1 MNIKDKIKV
10 FALVLITTASLT
22 VLFISS
28 RSADNI
34 KHLDILEHLRKSE
47 FLALKL
53 QQQVL
58 VLQNGFIDQKIEK
71 LPFSHEI
78 QQLIEKLKHDEYQL
92 YFYGSPGIDE
102 SIDAI
107 IAETKKLDV
116 AVRQFL
122 TQISPQ
128 LNAEVYLQGGKTTA
142 EPSLNSIFN
151 STNKI
156 TQHVDK
162 IRNSYLADFKNKQ
175 DREKYYKLSIF
186 VIALILLL
194 IAMRYMLRLHTSEQS
209 LLSANTRLTKENAQ
223 RNKVEHIQKQQS
235 VFLESVLD
243 NITDAV
249 VACDKY
255 GNIKLLNRSA
265 RTMFGFTTGFPE
277 LNAWQKY
284 CRFYDQNHNE
294 ISESK
299 DNPLI
304 KSLRGEDVRNV
315 EILIKPKSGHAIS
328 AIVNAETII
337 DEQGETF
344 GAVIS
349 IRDVTEMKAAEV
361 ELRIS
366 AVAFEAHEAIM
377 ITDHETNIV
386 RVNERFR
393 DMTGFSLEEVY
404 GQKPSLFKSGMHDRD
419 FYQKMWRDL
428 NLYGYWQG
436 EIFNKKKNGDI
447 FPEWLS
453 ISVVKDKQGQISHYV
468 SHFRDITELKLQEQH
483 IRRTVGEEKVLSKL
497 LQLSF
502 ESLELFLQHAAE
514 ELVSVAWLNILPHC
528 GIFLN
533 ENNGEG
539 WVLKLVANHNL
550 PMELVESCSKITFGK
565 CFCGKAA
572 AEQQLQFVNYSEN
585 KSSDVCKNM
594 SPQGHFNVPIQN
606 GEKVL
611 GVIVLFVEP
620 GHQQKDYEVNFL
632 KRVAD
637 TLSLCI
643 SRKQAEAQAQYL
655 AYHDSLTK
663 LPNRLLLI
671 DRLRQIIASDKRNKR
686 YSALM
691 YIDFDRFKNINDS
704 LGHPVGDAL
713 LIEIAKRFSRIVR
726 AEDTV
731 ARLGGDEFVVVITD
745 IVPERDA
752 AIIEAR
758 AVAEKLQA
766 AIAEEFHVMEHVLF
780 TSLSA
785 GIVIITGEEGDPDT
799 LLMQAD
805 TAMYKAKESGRDK
818 VQFFLPEMQDV
829 ADKRLN
835 LEKELRYALERE
847 ELHLYYQPQFNQL
860 SELIGA
866 EALLRWQHKKHGVIS
881 PADFIP
887 IAEETGLILPIGEW
901 VLHTASEQ
909 IKSWQHL
916 PGFRHIS
923 VNVSPAQF
931 RQADFVETVKH
942 VVAVTG
948 IDPKKLTLE
957 ITEGI
962 MVSQGDEVIKKMAA
976 LKRLGVHFSIDD
988 FGTGFSSLA
997 YLKRFPVD
1005 QLKIDKSFVDDIC
1018 SNDENAQVIIETII
1032 AMAERLGFEII
1043 AEGVETQ
1050 EQLTFLK
1057 SRKCWNYQGYYFS
1070 KALDKNDFEH
1080 KYMAISAIGNEK

>member
-1 MNIKDKIKV
+1 MTIKEKIKV
-10 FALVLITTASLT
+10 FTFVLMIAVVLTA
-22 VLFISS
+22 LFISS
-28 RSADNI
+28 KNADNI
-34 KHLDILEHLRKSE
+34 NHLDILENLRSGD
-47 FLALKL
+47 ALVAKL

-58 VLQNGFIDQKIEK
+58 VLQNGLIDKKVET
-71 LPFSHEI
+71 LPFSNGI
-78 QQLIEKLKHDEYQL
+78 LKSIDKLKQEKYRL
-92 YFYGSPGIDE
+92 YLHGQPGIDA
-102 SIDAI
+102 SIDEI
-107 IAETKKLDV
+107 IAETNKLDR
-116 AVRQFL
+116 AVQQFL
-122 TQISPQ
+122 KQISPQ
-128 LNAEVYLQGGKTTA
+128 IDAEIYLQGKKNTSDIA
-142 EPSLNSIFN
+142 LNSIFN
-151 STNKI
+151 STQIIAKHIDN
-156 TQHVDK
+156 
-162 IRNSYLADFKNKQ
+162 IRETYLADFKSKQ
-175 DREKYYKLSIF
+175 ELEKYYKLGIF
-186 VIALILLL
+186 LISLILLL
-194 IAMRYMLRLHTSEQS
+194 IIMSYMLRLRSSEQS
-209 LLSANTRLTKENAQ
+209 LRSANTRLTKENAQ

-235 VFLESVLD
+235 AFLESVLD

-249 VACDKY
+249 AACDKY
-255 GNIKLLNRSA
+255 GNIKLLNRTA
-265 RTMFGFTTGFPE
+265 RKMFGFTTDFPE
-277 LNAWQKY
+277 INSWQNY
-284 CRFYDQNHNE
+284 CRFYDAENKE
-294 ISESK
+294 ISEPK

-304 KSLRGEDVRNV
+304 KTLRGEDVKNV
-315 EILIKPKSGHAIS
+315 EILIRPKLGQPIS
-328 AIVNAETII
+328 AIVNAERII
-337 DEQGETF
+337 DDQGETF

-349 IRDVTEMKAAEV
+349 IRDVTAMKAAEV

-393 DMTGFSLEEVY
+393 DLTGFSLDEVY
-404 GQKPSLFKSGMHDRD
+404 GQKPSLFKSGLHDQD
-419 FYQKMWRDL
+419 FYKQMWRDL

-436 EIFNKKKNGDI
+436 EIYNKKKSGDI

-453 ISVVKDKQGQISHYV
+453 ISVVKDKKGQISHYV
-468 SHFRDITELKLQEQH
+468 SHFRDITEIKLQEEH

-502 ESLELFLQHAAE
+502 EPLELFLQHAAE
-514 ELVSVAWLNILPHC
+514 ELVSVDWLNILPHC

-539 WVLKLVANHNL
+539 WVLKLIANHNL
-550 PMELVESCSKITFGK
+550 PMELVESCTKVSFGK

-572 AEQQLQFVNYSEN
+572 AEQQLQFINYSEN
-585 KSSDVCKNM
+585 KSSERCKNM
-594 SPQGHFNVPIQN
+594 APQGHFNVPILD

-611 GVIVLFVEP
+611 GVIVLFVAQE
-620 GHQQKDYEVNFL
+620 HQQKDYEANFL

-655 AYHDSLTK
+655 AYHDGLTK

-671 DRLRQIIASDKRNKR
+671 DRLKQIIASDKRNNR

-745 IVPERDA
+745 IVPEHDA
-752 AIIEAR
+752 AILEAR
-758 AVAEKLQA
+758 TVAEKLQA
-766 AIAEEFHVMEHVLF
+766 TIAEEFHVMEHVLF

-785 GIVIITGEEGDPDT
+785 GIVIITGEESDPDT

-818 VQFFLPEMQDV
+818 VKFFLPEMQDV

-835 LEKELRYALERE
+835 LEKELRYALERD
-847 ELHLYYQPQFNQL
+847 ELHLFYQPQFNQHN
-860 SELIGA
+860 ELFGA
-866 EALLRWQHKKHGVIS
+866 EALLRWQHKKHGMIS

-901 VLHTASEQ
+901 VLHTACEQ
-909 IKSWQHL
+909 IKAWQHL
-916 PGFRHIS
+916 QGFRHIS

-942 VVAVTG
+942 VVAATR

-1018 SNDENAQVIIETII
+1018 SEDENAQVIIETII
-1032 AMAERLGFEII
+1032 VMAERLGFEII
-1043 AEGVETQ
+1043 AEGVETK

-1070 KALDKNDFEH
+1070 KALERKDFEH
-1080 KYMAISAIGNEK
+1080 KYLALTEMDGDK